1 MPNHFCICR
10 CKLLQAR
17 LACCTELVG
26 ARGIQ
31 RVRERCFNW
40 YVRYVVGNGG
50 GGAAGCRSAAAT
62 AVVTPA
68 LLVNVSR
75 NVLRQRRLGGRPGDG
90 AHKQTDRRIEKLG
103 HAEPREVV
111 PQRVHCELN
120 VGCCRILFNAV
131 RLAAV
136 GRQRPRLIVAW
147 VVAAVPPAGVR
158 VSSLQVGTKMPSPP
172 FKAVR
177 CAAGSGK
184 FQVPGYPQSPLR
196 VPALPVH
203 RPEML
208 PWGPPDHCQLLLE
221 GPHVLAVSQPVLFP
235 VPSRG
240 IFLRIGCEELV
251 VKVRSARLG
260 NVNKNEPLRCQ
271 SLLLLPTGS
280 SVRCCKRAS
289 RGLWIQQRSFV
300 SVSGEK
306 GRTKMAPRER
316 KKQRKQ
322 SALPRVVDGHPATL
336 TQDSQVA
343 PEEKEG
349 CQQIS
354 LHSNTASGAQP
365 QSGSD
370 RPNVLVR
377 TTRTSSA

>member
-1 MPNHFCICR
+1 M
-10 CKLLQAR
+10 
-17 LACCTELVG
+17 
-26 ARGIQ
+26 
-31 RVRERCFNW
+31 
-40 YVRYVVGNGG
+40 
-50 GGAAGCRSAAAT
+50 
-62 AVVTPA
+62 
-68 LLVNVSR
+68 
-75 NVLRQRRLGGRPGDG
+75 
-90 AHKQTDRRIEKLG
+90 
-103 HAEPREVV
+103 
-111 PQRVHCELN
+111 PQRVHCELS

-271 SLLLLPTGS
+271 RLLLLPTGS

-300 SVSGEK
+300 SVSGGK
-306 GRTKMAPRER
+306 GRTKMAPRGR
-316 KKQRKQ
+316 KNRGNSQRCRVLLMGIPQ
-322 SALPRVVDGHPATL
+322 LLPKTAKLLQKKKRAVNRFRCIRTQLRGHNHNRG
-336 TQDSQVA
+336 
-343 PEEKEG
+343 PEE
-349 CQQIS
+349 
-354 LHSNTASGAQP
+354 
-365 QSGSD
+365 SD
-370 RPNVLVR
+370 VR
-377 TTRTSSA
+377 TYSYDSYEFRI